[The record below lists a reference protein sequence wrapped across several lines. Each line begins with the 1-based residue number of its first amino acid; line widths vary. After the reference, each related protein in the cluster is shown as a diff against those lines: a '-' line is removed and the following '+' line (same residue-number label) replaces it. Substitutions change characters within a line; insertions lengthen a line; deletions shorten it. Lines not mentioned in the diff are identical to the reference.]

1 MRSIRSTLIGLA
13 AVAIVAGACS
23 ARTPANAPNPSA
35 AVAPTAAVDG
45 SPALPPASPDAWLAV
60 GRTGAAGLE
69 VILASTREKM
79 LDLPTGI
86 PAGDGWSRIF
96 TATPAGGRTTVRNV
110 VVQPGLGGPEVVID
124 GAWRLPTVGRTRC
137 RWASPRMARRSCWSR
152 TPRTAPSGPR
162 PLRGAQRRSLA
173 GPARIMS
180 SRAVRL
186 RRPLAEWRTLYVVE
200 HLGPTRQPLPGP
212 DRRAA
217 SGRSRRGLVD
227 KPTSTRRWPAGR
239 SARCAVP
246 TGWCSRCTE
255 GPSIRSSMP

>member
-13 AVAIVAGACS
+13 ALAIVAGACS
-23 ARTPANAPNPSA
+23 AMTPANAPNPSA
-35 AVAPTAAVDG
+35 GVAPTGAADG

-124 GAWRLPTVGRTRC
+124 GAWRLPTVGPDPLPVGLSADGSTLVLVEGTPT
-137 RWASPRMARRSCWSR
+137 AGSKAKATSR
-152 TPRTAPSGPR
+152 FAVLSAVP
-162 PLRGAQRRSLA
+162 LA
-173 GPARIMS
+173 GPTRIVTLPGRFDYDALS
-180 SRAVRL
+180 
-186 RRPLAEWRTLYVVE
+186 PNGRTLYVVE
-200 HLGPTRQPLPGP
+200 HLDTEEGGRYQV
-212 DRRAA
+212 RAVEVA
-217 SGRSRRGLVD
+217 TGKLVD
-227 KPTSTRRWPAGR
+227 GVIVDKRNIDEVMAG
-239 SARCAVP
+239 
-246 TGWCSRCTE
+246 
-255 GPSIRSSMP
+255 